1 MSIYYHM
8 CFPFAM
14 LILDENGLLFLLKSH
29 NIFKS
34 GSPFSIKNM
43 PVSQRI
49 LEYMFLLYYV
59 KFCYIIQLIRKISKI
74 LGKLFL
80 L

>member
-8 CFPFAM
+8 RFQFAM

-34 GSPFSIKNM
+34 GSSFSIKNM

-49 LEYMFLLYYV
+49 LEY
-59 KFCYIIQLIRKISKI
+59 
-74 LGKLFL
+74 LFL
-80 L
+80 LNYVKSCHFIQ